1 MLGLGSGLSHL
12 ACSRLQKLILMCRD
26 LENWCEKCETHFR
39 LACFHDVP
47 TKSNIHLCFKHSGF
61 KASHPQFN
69 INFLHVLVSNALER
83 SASKKATHGKV
94 DQKVLQCTSGPCE
107 LSTLPAHAL
116 CIFCFCFLLTILYF
130 CSCWTFSLERDLE
143 TNFSDCFVKPK
154 RKISLEKEVEILSK
168 SMSWWENLFY
178 ESTSQVL
185 SQVWVKSWK
194 FID

>member
-1 MLGLGSGLSHL
+1 M
-12 ACSRLQKLILMCRD
+12 
-26 LENWCEKCETHFR
+26 
-39 LACFHDVP
+39 
-47 TKSNIHLCFKHSGF
+47 
-61 KASHPQFN
+61 
-69 INFLHVLVSNALER
+69 SNALER

-143 TNFSDCFVKPK
+143 TNLSDCLAKPK

-168 SMSWWENLFY
+168 SMS
-178 ESTSQVL
+178 
-185 SQVWVKSWK
+185 
-194 FID
+194 